1 MTPSQMYRRLRDLDY
16 QIEAEGYECEG
27 KPASAKLRALR
38 AERRKVSREIS
49 EFINDP
55 LTQSIS
61 L

>member
-1 MTPSQMYRRLRDLDY
+1 MSLDMYERLRRLDY
-16 QIEAEGYECEG
+16 QIEIEMYECEG

-49 EFINDP
+49 EFVNDP
-55 LTQSIS
+55 ITQSIS

>member
-1 MTPSQMYRRLRDLDY
+1 MYRRLRDLDY

-55 LTQSIS
+55 ITQSIS